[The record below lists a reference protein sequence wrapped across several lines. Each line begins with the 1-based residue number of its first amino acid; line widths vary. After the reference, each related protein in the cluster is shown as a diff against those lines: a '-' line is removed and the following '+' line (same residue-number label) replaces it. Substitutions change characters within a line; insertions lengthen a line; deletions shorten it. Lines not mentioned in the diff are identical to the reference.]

1 MTDGSLTSDGAR
13 RDERLLALSSLMDG
27 AAAPS
32 EAAHACAAWRD
43 ASEARAAW
51 HAYHVI
57 GDVLRSD
64 ELGLH
69 ARANASFVQTLR
81 ERLAGEPVPLAPQPG
96 ELAEPAP
103 DHRARRRGWAAP
115 LAVAAGFVAVAGVLV
130 VTRVSTPAP
139 VAAPQFALAPP
150 AASTAAPVAVV
161 DSLAEP
167 QTLVANG
174 QLIHDVRLDQYL
186 AAHKQ
191 FSGSSALGV
200 PSGFL
205 RGATY
210 DASGR

>member
-1 MTDGSLTSDGAR
+1 MTDGSLNSDGVR
-13 RDERLLALSSLMDG
+13 RDERLQALSSLMDG

-32 EAAHACAAWRD
+32 EAAHACAAWRE

-81 ERLAGEPVPLAPQPG
+81 ERLAGEPIPLAPQPG
-96 ELAEPAP
+96 EAAEPAP
-103 DHRARRRGWAAP
+103 DAHVRRRSWAAP
-115 LAVAAGFVAVAGVLV
+115 FAVAAGFVAVAGVLV

>member
-1 MTDGSLTSDGAR
+1 
-13 RDERLLALSSLMDG
+13 
-27 AAAPS
+27 
-32 EAAHACAAWRD
+32 
-43 ASEARAAW
+43 
-51 HAYHVI
+51 
-57 GDVLRSD
+57 
-64 ELGLH
+64 
-69 ARANASFVQTLR
+69 
-81 ERLAGEPVPLAPQPG
+81 
-96 ELAEPAP
+96 
-103 DHRARRRGWAAP
+103 
-115 LAVAAGFVAVAGVLV
+115 VAAGFVAVAGVLV

-150 AASTAAPVAVV
+150 AASMAAPVAVV

>member
-13 RDERLLALSSLMDG
+13 RDERLQALSTLMDG

-32 EAAHACAAWRD
+32 EAARACAAWRD
-43 ASEARAAW
+43 ASDARAAW

-64 ELGLH
+64 ELGSR
-69 ARANASFVQTLR
+69 ARSDADFVKALR
-81 ERLAGEPVPLAPQPG
+81 ERLAKEPVPLAPQAG
-96 ELAEPAP
+96 EQAEPVP
-103 DHRARRRGWAAP
+103 DRKVRRHGWATP
-115 LAVAAGFVAVAGVLV
+115 FAVAAGFVAVAGVLV
-130 VTRVSTPAP
+130 VTRVSAPPP
-139 VAAPQFALAPP
+139 VAATQFALAPQ
-150 AASTAAPVAVV
+150 AASTAAPVMVA
-161 DSLAEP
+161 DSLGEP

-174 QLIHDVRLDQYL
+174 QLIRDVRLDRYL
-186 AAHKQ
+186 AAHKE

-205 RGATY
+205 RSATF